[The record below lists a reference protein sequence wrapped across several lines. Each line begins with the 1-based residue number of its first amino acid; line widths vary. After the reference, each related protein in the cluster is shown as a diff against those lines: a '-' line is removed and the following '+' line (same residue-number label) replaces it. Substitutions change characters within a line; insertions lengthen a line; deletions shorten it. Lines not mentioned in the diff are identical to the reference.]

1 MGNQLKSISP
11 SPRPYK
17 GMKTIIALAMLFSL
31 TLAQAKFS
39 LDMSKLETQ
48 VGTDKSHYGNPSGGC
63 KSDEI
68 NGGVEGHDGVACLPD
83 CTKRNCP
90 TDLPDSQTTA
100 KPQCAIVDFAHGK
113 NYCVLQ
119 CKGVA
124 KGKCPL
130 GSKCTNTGNSA
141 AICLYDPATASA
153 MTLVDN

>member
-48 VGTDKSHYGNPSGGC
+48 VGTNKSHYGNPSGGC

-113 NYCVLQ
+113 TTVSC
-119 CKGVA
+119 
-124 KGKCPL
+124 
-130 GSKCTNTGNSA
+130 SA
-141 AICLYDPATASA
+141 RESLRESAHSGPSAPTPATLPLSA
-153 MTLVDN
+153 